1 MLTPTILFQSI
12 LFRGLLRRAA
22 RARQASRAATRPVA
36 HVSRRARARAN
47 APTGDRTGG
56 RARERPRSTG
66 VRPTPCPW
74 SRERRHARCDMRRTL
89 GGSPFASSGLSPD
102 TDDTQHRTRSIARIG
117 PETGPASPRESPHT
131 PDAARGHPY
140 APGMPTVYGETLLSG
155 LSGSEANL
163 VSVAMFAMD
172 RQWIRLVTVTG
183 SRFDRRSAIV
193 PGRMVGS
200 VER

>member
-1 MLTPTILFQSI
+1 MAVFCTP
-12 LFRGLLRRAA
+12 RRE
-22 RARQASRAATRPVA
+22 R
-36 HVSRRARARAN
+36 RRARPRCEPPARHVI
-47 APTGDRTGG
+47 PGP
-56 RARERPRSTG
+56 RARERRPDADPRPDRRTG
-66 VRPTPCPW
+66 PRATSLDRSPSAPCPW
-74 SRERRHARCDMRRTL
+74 RRERRHARFATHARTRSERRRD

-117 PETGPASPRESPHT
+117 PMTGPASPRESPHT

-140 APGMPTVYGETLLSG
+140 APGMPTVYGETLFILSG

-172 RQWIRLVTVTG
+172 RQWIRFVTVTG
-183 SRFDRRSAIV
+183 SRLDRRSAIV

>member
-1 MLTPTILFQSI
+1 MHGDRPTAP
-12 LFRGLLRRAA
+12 RRHTGGA
-22 RARQASRAATRPVA
+22 RHRPTARVDA
-36 HVSRRARARAN
+36 RRRKRFN
-47 APTGDRTGG
+47 VRERAPTGEPG

-66 VRPTPCPW
+66 SPSAMSLETRETP
-74 SRERRHARCDMRRTL
+74 REICDARS
-89 GGSPFASSGLSPD
+89 GSPFASSGLSPD
-102 TDDTQHRTRSIARIG
+102 TDDTQHRARSIARIG
-117 PETGPASPRESPHT
+117 PETGPASPRESPNT

-183 SRFDRRSAIV
+183 SRLDRRSAIV

>member
-1 MLTPTILFQSI
+1 
-12 LFRGLLRRAA
+12 
-22 RARQASRAATRPVA
+22 
-36 HVSRRARARAN
+36 
-47 APTGDRTGG
+47 
-56 RARERPRSTG
+56 
-66 VRPTPCPW
+66 
-74 SRERRHARCDMRRTL
+74 MRRTL

-102 TDDTQHRTRSIARIG
+102 TDDTQHRARSIARIG
-117 PETGPASPRESPHT
+117 PMTDPASPRESPHT

-172 RQWIRLVTVTG
+172 RQWIRFVTVTG
-183 SRFDRRSAIV
+183 SRLDRRSAIV

>member
-1 MLTPTILFQSI
+1 
-12 LFRGLLRRAA
+12 
-22 RARQASRAATRPVA
+22 
-36 HVSRRARARAN
+36 
-47 APTGDRTGG
+47 
-56 RARERPRSTG
+56 
-66 VRPTPCPW
+66 
-74 SRERRHARCDMRRTL
+74 MRRTL

-102 TDDTQHRTRSIARIG
+102 TDDTQHRARSIARIG
-117 PETGPASPRESPHT
+117 PETDPASPRESPHT

-140 APGMPTVYGETLLSG
+140 APGMPTVYGEILLSG